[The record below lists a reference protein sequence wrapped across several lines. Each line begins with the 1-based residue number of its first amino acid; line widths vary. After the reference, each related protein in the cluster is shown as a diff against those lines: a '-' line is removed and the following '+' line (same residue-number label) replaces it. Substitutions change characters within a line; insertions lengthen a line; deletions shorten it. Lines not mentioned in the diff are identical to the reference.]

1 MRGLSSCQNLAFIYL
16 FILRSSMSGTYW
28 RVATMSKRYL
38 DLKKKKKKKKIR
50 YALGMDLG
58 SVLLVPM
65 SDTCWTRV
73 LGQNRCVR
81 AT

>member
-38 DLKKKKKKKKIR
+38 DLKKKKKIR

>member
-38 DLKKKKKKKKIR
+38 DLKKKKKN
-50 YALGMDLG
+50 
-58 SVLLVPM
+58 
-65 SDTCWTRV
+65 
-73 LGQNRCVR
+73 QVR
-81 AT
+81 IGYGFRKCLTSTYVRHMLDKGTWPK